1 MINERQA
8 HLFCK
13 DDISL
18 IENYD
23 IAMNDTKQTWHCH
36 HRTEIWW
43 NCTRVELIKN
53 ECYYNR
59 KACELIFLTKADHAR
74 IHKKGKSLTSE
85 HSKKISESNKGKHY
99 SEELCKKMSESIKA
113 WWARHKQGGKH
124 EPAQMG

>member
-1 MINERQA
+1 MINARQA

-23 IAMNDTKQTWHCH
+23 KAMNDTTQTWHCH

-43 NCTRVELIKN
+43 NCSRIELIKN

-59 KACELIFLTKADHAR
+59 KACELIFLTKAEHASVHR
-74 IHKKGKSLTSE
+74 KGKALTAE

-113 WWARHKQGGKH
+113 WWAKRKQG
-124 EPAQMG
+124 EQ